1 MVNVLVDEPEVDDEL
16 FEELL
21 GYMELD
27 EARGFYK
34 EFEEDARGFI
44 DVVRRAMDGGVG
56 ATKMRNAMHS
66 LCGAS
71 RTVGAQ
77 RLATLSRQI
86 EYTSERDER
95 FNCRTFA
102 VELDDALK
110 AAVAGFQQRLD
121 NVASSDNAKSGD
133 DPAQ

>member
-1 MVNVLVDEPEVDDEL
+1 VDDEL

-34 EFEEDARGFI
+34 EFEEDAHAFI
-44 DVVRRAMDGGVG
+44 DVVRRAMDGGIG

-71 RTVGAQ
+71 RTVGAC
-77 RLATLSRQI
+77 RLASLSRQI

-102 VELDDALK
+102 SELEEALG
-110 AAVAGFQQRLD
+110 AAMTGFNQRLD
-121 NVASSDNAKSGD
+121 RAASTCQGGKEGSARE
-133 DPAQ
+133 